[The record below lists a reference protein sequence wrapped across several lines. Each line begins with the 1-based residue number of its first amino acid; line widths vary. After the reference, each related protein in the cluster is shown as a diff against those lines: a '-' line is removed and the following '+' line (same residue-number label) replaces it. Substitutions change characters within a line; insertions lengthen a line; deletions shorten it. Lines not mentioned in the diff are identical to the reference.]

1 MKESNKAAVIFEQ
14 VEDLTDLR
22 RTKEL
27 FINWPST
34 RSLLAVVEEMIMD
47 YRNIFVPENACVI
60 LVHFLFTF
68 ELTPICKGIVLL
80 IFSVKKILN
89 LSSLLHQYRIIC
101 YKFQTHATTN
111 GTTASSVMGYDS
123 SNYHDY

>member
-1 MKESNKAAVIFEQ
+1 MKESNKAAVTFEQ
-14 VEDLTDLR
+14 IEDLTGLR

-60 LVHFLFTF
+60 
-68 ELTPICKGIVLL
+68 
-80 IFSVKKILN
+80 
-89 LSSLLHQYRIIC
+89 
-101 YKFQTHATTN
+101 
-111 GTTASSVMGYDS
+111 
-123 SNYHDY
+123 